1 LARIL
6 AKYQGTQLG
15 VETEFLHLMQEARLP
30 QSRRQVNATDPL
42 IGWTRQETARF
53 SELLDQME
61 ENEAPSKWIT
71 LGKIRRRLLNLK
83 SALGGRHTSHEYLV
97 RELAA
102 QIQAGLQQFPNQQAL
117 EVRHMRSELS
127 ELTGH

>member
-1 LARIL
+1 
-6 AKYQGTQLG
+6 
-15 VETEFLHLMQEARLP
+15 MQEARLP

-71 LGKIRRRLLNLK
+71 LGKTRRRLLNLK
-83 SALGGRHTSHEYLV
+83 SA
-97 RELAA
+97 
-102 QIQAGLQQFPNQQAL
+102 
-117 EVRHMRSELS
+117 
-127 ELTGH
+127 